1 MVNFPQIAKSRL
13 RKKLLS
19 YFFTNPQANL
29 YLREASSILKE
40 DAGNLSRE
48 LSNLEKN
55 GIFISEVKGK
65 QKFFSLNKRYPLYRE
80 LKSIV
85 FKTIG
90 IEGSLREI
98 VNSDEDIK
106 LAFIY
111 GSFADSQENA
121 SSDIDLF
128 IVGNPDE
135 DRLLERI
142 ENLEDRIQREINYNI
157 YSEKE
162 FEKKLNKK
170 EGFFQNILKR
180 PKIVLKGKLNGIR

>member
-48 LSNLEKN
+48 LRNLEKN

-98 VNSDEDIK
+98 VNREEAIK

-170 EGFFQNILKR
+170 EGFLRNILKR